1 MKFAKLPHSLYGYTP
16 HEIENSNAEQRS
28 KGFIK
33 IESLPHKFVVFFSQN
48 RNNGGLFDWEYDLFF
63 GSFWVEES
71 ASVALTHFIC
81 TLSK

>member
-1 MKFAKLPHSLYGYTP
+1 MAGPLDVFGQTISKKKNRRKRSRITFYLQIEKIDKSDLSRL

-48 RNNGGLFDWEYDLFF
+48 RNNGGLFD
-63 GSFWVEES
+63 
-71 ASVALTHFIC
+71 
-81 TLSK
+81 